1 MPRGRVKCSKC
12 GKDSPWVRISMSQ
25 LKKAGELAILVQV
38 VEKYGWW
45 DINAKPVCP
54 DCREVLEG

>member
-1 MPRGRVKCSKC
+1 
-12 GKDSPWVRISMSQ
+12 MSQ
-25 LKKAGELAILVQV
+25 FKKAGELAILAQV

-54 DCREVLEG
+54 ECKEADA